1 MARPAPPTARE
12 PPPGPTARLV
22 LRELRDGDAP
32 FILELLTSASFR
44 RWIGERGVHDL
55 ATARAYVA
63 QGPGASYARHG
74 FGLWLIERRVD
85 AAAIGL
91 CGLLQRDDLDDVD
104 IGYALLDRYAGQ
116 GYAFEAARACLA
128 WAQRRGFTR
137 VVAIVRPDNERSIDL
152 LERLGLRFERRL
164 PDDAA
169 GQALA
174 LYGRSAAPF
183 DELG

>member
-1 MARPAPPTARE
+1 MSQPPPAPPQDLL
-12 PPPGPTARLV
+12 PGRTARLL

-32 FILELLTSASFR
+32 FILELLASASFR

-55 ATARAYVA
+55 ATARAYIA

-91 CGLLQRDDLDDVD
+91 CGLLRRDNLDDVD
-104 IGYALLDRYAGQ
+104 IGYALLDRYSGH
-116 GYAFEAARACLA
+116 GYALEAARECLA
-128 WAQRRGFTR
+128 WARRRGLTR
-137 VVAIVRPDNERSIDL
+137 VVAIVRPDNQRSIAL
-152 LERLGLRFERRL
+152 LERLDMRFEHML

-169 GQALA
+169 GQPLA
-174 LYGRSAAPF
+174 LYGSSAAPL
-183 DELG
+183 DEIG